1 MAIHPRRTFL
11 KQNLALGTGALL
23 AANAK
28 AAETTLK
35 VGFIGPGGMG
45 TNHLKLLVQRK
56 DVSIDYICEPDAIR
70 LANAV

>member
-1 MAIHPRRTFL
+1 MAIQPRRTFL

-28 AAETTLK
+28 AAETIIK

-45 TNHLKLLVQRK
+45 TNHLQLL
-56 DVSIDYICEPDAIR
+56 
-70 LANAV
+70 L